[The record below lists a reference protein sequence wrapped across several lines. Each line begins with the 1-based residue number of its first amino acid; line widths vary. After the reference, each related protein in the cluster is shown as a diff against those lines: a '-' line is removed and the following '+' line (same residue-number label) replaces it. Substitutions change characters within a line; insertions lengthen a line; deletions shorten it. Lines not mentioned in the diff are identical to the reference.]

1 MRDLAVLKSMRVERP
16 SPYGW
21 PTFLDDLKAGLVS
34 LLVNIPLA
42 MGIGV
47 VSGMGVPAAL
57 YSAVIVGIVSALLGG
72 TRAMK
77 SGPSISLAVI
87 VGTILSSG
95 EADILQIG
103 IVVAMAGAMQ
113 IAFGLFGLGR
123 LMAYLP
129 HVVLAGF
136 MSGIGCFLIWSQ
148 TWRLIGF
155 GRADMA
161 VAGTCVAIILLW
173 PRVLRK
179 HVPGPFVGI
188 AAAWAVSALWL
199 PGSTLLGALP
209 TGLPD
214 MAISTPSLEFLA
226 TAIGPALLIAAIGSA
241 HTLMVALAADSITGG
256 RHNPNRELAATGVAN
271 LATGVFGGVPGSGN
285 FSTIGVLLLG
295 GRTVVAGIAVAV
307 GIAGFMLGLGP
318 FVETLPVA
326 AVLAVVLWMG
336 WGLVDWRLLTRVH
349 RIERR
354 YGAAFLVT
362 VGIAAAGD
370 PLTAAVLGFI
380 AATIGNAAA
389 LGRQEVDS
397 VLSVPLI
404 DRTFLPGTE
413 ASDPFSARVGL
424 LAFRGSFTVASARK
438 LEELMENDIRGHETV
453 VFDLSGMTHIDDSA
467 AHLLQLLLRKAAT
480 MPKHIIVLGIP
491 EALRGSLDAF
501 DVLRDV
507 PDARIVETMD
517 DARSLAG
524 SLLRASDSAPAAAT
538 AR

>member
-179 HVPGPFVGI
+179 ACAGPVCRNCGRMGGFPPCGSP
-188 AAAWAVSALWL
+188 AARSSGRCRQACRTWRSPRRRSSSWR
-199 PGSTLLGALP
+199 PRS
-209 TGLPD
+209 
-214 MAISTPSLEFLA
+214 
-226 TAIGPALLIAAIGSA
+226 GPLS
-241 HTLMVALAADSITGG
+241 SSP
-256 RHNPNRELAATGVAN
+256 R
-271 LATGVFGGVPGSGN
+271 
-285 FSTIGVLLLG
+285 
-295 GRTVVAGIAVAV
+295 
-307 GIAGFMLGLGP
+307 
-318 FVETLPVA
+318 
-326 AVLAVVLWMG
+326 
-336 WGLVDWRLLTRVH
+336 
-349 RIERR
+349 
-354 YGAAFLVT
+354 
-362 VGIAAAGD
+362 
-370 PLTAAVLGFI
+370 
-380 AATIGNAAA
+380 
-389 LGRQEVDS
+389 
-397 VLSVPLI
+397 SVP
-404 DRTFLPGTE
+404 RTL
-413 ASDPFSARVGL
+413 
-424 LAFRGSFTVASARK
+424 
-438 LEELMENDIRGHETV
+438 
-453 VFDLSGMTHIDDSA
+453 
-467 AHLLQLLLRKAAT
+467 
-480 MPKHIIVLGIP
+480 
-491 EALRGSLDAF
+491 
-501 DVLRDV
+501 
-507 PDARIVETMD
+507 
-517 DARSLAG
+517 
-524 SLLRASDSAPAAAT
+524 
-538 AR
+538 